1 MVILCSRCYS
11 CFLFNRKI
19 PHMNK
24 KKCLILLFLL
34 IAVKSFLPFKSWAQ
48 SNSRMENLQYTQLK
62 LLEDFD
68 SQNLD
73 TGVWRVV
80 SELKKDNLYIFVDNE
95 NTVIQ
100 SDGNLALSMY
110 SHPGFTS
117 KTWTPDGD
125 STITA
130 DYIAAEVITHE
141 AFSYGIFECSATFAY
156 DRGSFPAFWL
166 YSDAMCFETDRP
178 EIDIVE
184 LKADRRNPTLD
195 NNIWYYPLNCLP
207 HTSHEFDR
215 HPFEWGG
222 THNFKAVWTPAKIE
236 FWVDNILLKVV
247 ENTGQY
253 WYPQLPQ
260 HVVLS
265 QQIVRFGRLFS
276 RSESIVTPQTSFFHT
291 VRVREFFLAPEIT
304 CPDVIMESVPAILD
318 VDTAATDITWE
329 LAPEA
334 LFSGRTTGTGTKAMI
349 TPAGNSAGIGK
360 IYFRFKMPSGEFF
373 YAAKDIEVKRSEN

>member
-1 MVILCSRCYS
+1 MKLNFKGKFIILFIILYLTLFFYPSNTYS
-11 CFLFNRKI
+11 QTYPRLENPYYMQTRLIENFDADELDREVWKI
-19 PHMNK
+19 
-24 KKCLILLFLL
+24 I
-34 IAVKSFLPFKSWAQ
+34 
-48 SNSRMENLQYTQLK
+48 SN
-62 LLEDFD
+62 
-68 SQNLD
+68 
-73 TGVWRVV
+73 
-80 SELKKDNLYIFVDNE
+80 LKKDDLYIFADTLAAVN
-95 NTVIQ
+95 Q
-100 SDGNLALSMY
+100 SGGSLQLSMLSY
-110 SHPGFTS
+110 PGFTS
-117 KTWTPDGD
+117 TTWTPDGD

-130 DYIAAEVITHE
+130 DYIAAEVITHK

-156 DRGSFPAFWL
+156 ERGSFPAFWL
-166 YSDAMCFETDRP
+166 YSEAMCFETERP
-178 EIDIVE
+178 EIDFVE
-184 LKADRRNPTLD
+184 LKVNRRNPTLD

-207 HTSHEFDR
+207 HTSHEFER

-222 THNFKAVWTPAKIE
+222 TYHFKGVWTPSRIE

-276 RSESIVTPQTSFFHT
+276 RSESIVTPQTSRFHS

-304 CPDVIMESVPAILD
+304 CPDVIKETVPAILD

-334 LFSGRTTGTGTKAMI
+334 LFSGRTTGTGTNAMI
-349 TPAGNSAGIGK
+349 TPSENSAGTGK
-360 IYFRFKMPSGEFF
+360 VYFRFKMPSGEVF
-373 YAAKDIEVKRSEN
+373 YAAKDIEVKRSGN